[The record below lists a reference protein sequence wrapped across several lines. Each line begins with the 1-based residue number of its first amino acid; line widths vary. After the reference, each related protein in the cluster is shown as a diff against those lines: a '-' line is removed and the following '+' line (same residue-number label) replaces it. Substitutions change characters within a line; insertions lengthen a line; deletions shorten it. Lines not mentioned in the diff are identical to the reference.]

1 VWPPGRGRPII
12 DAPVI
17 SSSRPSPALYRF
29 LRKALTRLRW
39 ATLAALLLIT
49 MARPATGYLN
59 LPAWLLILG
68 FAAYSGLMYVLQSRL
83 ERLRSFRLLAIL
95 DLPVA
100 GVLYLLANEAGG
112 PLFIL
117 LFLALGSAA
126 AIMSLRGSLLYT
138 VATASTVAAIDT
150 MLGYWSPHDGDV
162 RKLATR
168 VLMLVLVGAGTAIL
182 ARRLSLE
189 YEAAAESRNM
199 TERLAERA
207 ELRAEFIATVSHDL
221 RTPLTAVHAGLGMLK
236 SSTDSRLRADEQDL
250 LANVRRNVERLN
262 VLIDDLL
269 AFNQLESGIMH
280 LDREPVD
287 LRSIVLDSVS
297 GVHPLIHEKGQTLE
311 LDLPE
316 PLPVMGDARR
326 LEQVMVN
333 LLANGSRHTPAG
345 TRILIHG
352 RVQDGS
358 VVLTVMDTG
367 GGIPQ
372 DELDAI
378 FQRFYRLRPGL
389 IEGGSGLGLA
399 IARALIVAHD
409 GRIWAE
415 SDVGHSTTFH
425 ISLQRYQSAEDGA
438 AVAAG
443 PK

>member
-1 VWPPGRGRPII
+1 MHQQ
-12 DAPVI
+12 VI
-17 SSSRPSPALYRF
+17 SSSRPSTALYRY

-39 ATLAALLLIT
+39 GTLAALLLIT
-49 MARPATGYLN
+49 VAQPATGYLN
-59 LPAWLLILG
+59 LPAWLLVLA
-68 FAAYSGLMYVLQSRL
+68 FAAYSGLMYLLQVRL

-100 GVLYLLANEAGG
+100 GALYLLANEAGG

-117 LFLALGSAA
+117 LFLVLGSAA
-126 AIMSLRGSLLYT
+126 VIMTLRDSLLYT
-138 VATASTVAAIDT
+138 AATAITAAAIDT
-150 MLGYWSPHDGDV
+150 MLGYWSPVGGDV

-168 VLMLVLVGAGTAIL
+168 VVMLALVGAGTAIL
-182 ARRLSLE
+182 ARRLALE
-189 YEAAAESRNM
+189 YEATAESRG
-199 TERLAERA
+199 TVERLAERA
-207 ELRAEFIATVSHDL
+207 EMRAEFLATVTHDL
-221 RTPLTAVHAGLGMLK
+221 RTPLTAVSAGLGMLK
-236 SSTDSRLRADEQDL
+236 ISSDSRLRADEQDL
-250 LANVRRNVERLN
+250 LVNVRRNVERLS

-269 AFNQLESGIMH
+269 TFNQLGSGSMQ

-316 PLPVMGDARR
+316 PLPIMGDARR
-326 LEQVMVN
+326 LEQVVVN

-345 TRILIHG
+345 TRILISG
-352 RVQDGS
+352 RIQDGS
-358 VVLTVMDTG
+358 VLLTVMDTG

-389 IEGGSGLGLA
+389 LEGGSGLGLA
-399 IARALIVAHD
+399 IARALIDAHG

-415 SDVGHSTTFH
+415 SDVGQGTTFH
-425 ISLQRYQSAEDGA
+425 ISLPRYQGEESATA
-438 AVAAG
+438 AATD
-443 PK
+443 PE